1 MTSKPSSGPP
11 SGPALFGDL
20 LALSRRSWIRQMAEG
35 LRRKGYDD
43 YRPSDAAVFR
53 HLLPGP
59 SSVGEVTAAFGASRQ
74 AARKVVA
81 GLERRGY
88 VSTERDSTDARRL
101 VVSLTPSGQAYGRAV
116 VEVIE
121 AVNRELTERVDA
133 EQLAATRQVLL
144 EVISGERSG
153 RSASE

>member
-1 MTSKPSSGPP
+1 
-11 SGPALFGDL
+11 
-20 LALSRRSWIRQMAEG
+20 MAEG

-53 HLLPGP
+53 RLLPGSIP
-59 SSVGEVTAAFGASRQ
+59 VGEVTAAFGASRQ

-101 VVSLTPSGQAYGRAV
+101 VVSLTPSGQVYARAV

-121 AVNRELTERVDA
+121 SVNQELTDRVDS
-133 EQLAATRQVLL
+133 EHLAAARVVLL
-144 EVISGERSG
+144 EVISGERRG